1 MKQTNTITTHE
12 TNILQSETEITQVLS
27 PSMSNMVDNFREA
40 INNRIIENNPRLPS
54 FPTIETIN
62 VIDRE
67 AIIELN
73 NTTASE
79 RRLEFM
85 SDVITRQNP
94 RENILL
100 IIENCNNQ
108 TREYLNDLIIT
119 SSVNIEIPNEWLYE
133 IGNILLYTAA
143 SLESDQ
149 LVIAHII
156 DILIESMTLYNTN
169 QIFSLLLN
177 THISSYNDYLYNV
190 GLASENQIEQRVQ
203 EFYQQVDQRI
213 LLNRRALLYAGAG
226 LLGTMAISSLGMPP
240 VGGLLIR
247 ALTQSDTNYSGEEI
261 VRLRDVWDFSL
272 KKLLSIIKKY

>member
-1 MKQTNTITTHE
+1 MTQTNILETYE
-12 TNILQSETEITQVLS
+12 TNILQPETERTLALR
-27 PSMSNMVDNFREA
+27 PSMSSMVDEFREV
-40 INNRIIENNPRLPS
+40 INNRILEKNPKLPS
-54 FPTIETIN
+54 FPSIETIN
-62 VIDRE
+62 VIDRD

-73 NTTASE
+73 NITASE

-85 SDVITRQNP
+85 SEVITRQNP

-100 IIENCNNQ
+100 LIENCNNQ
-108 TREYLNDLIIT
+108 TREYINDLIIT
-119 SSVNIEIPNEWLYE
+119 SSINIEIPDEWLYE
-133 IGNILLYTAA
+133 IGNIYLYTAA
-143 SLESDQ
+143 NLEADH
-149 LVIAHII
+149 LVITHIMETI
-156 DILIESMTLYNTN
+156 SESMTLYNTN

-177 THISSYNDYLYNV
+177 THITSYNDYLYNV

-203 EFYQQVDQRI
+203 EFYQEVDQRI
-213 LLNRRALLYAGAG
+213 SLNRRRLLYTGVG
-226 LLGTMAISSLGMPP
+226 LLGTMALSSLGMPP